1 MRKNAKTAFFRSAG
15 APPKKGKIMYDI
27 LMIEDETELAELLE
41 IYMEKAGYTV
51 RRAASGEEALVL
63 LQEESAKLLLLD
75 ITLPGMDGFAVC
87 SKVRK
92 SGSIP
97 ILIISAR
104 VGKEDKLNGFLLG
117 ADDYIEKPVDPD
129 LLEAK
134 IRSLLARSYGAF
146 AKKEL
151 ISSGDITI
159 DKNARRV
166 YKNGVQVEMNVKEY
180 ELLLLLAENP
190 GKTLDKNFLFNR
202 IWGADSFSEN
212 QTLTVH
218 IKMLRDK
225 IEDNPRKPTHIKTV
239 WGVGYCYE
247 EI

>member
-1 MRKNAKTAFFRSAG
+1 
-15 APPKKGKIMYDI
+15 MYDI
-27 LMIEDETELAELLE
+27 LMVEDETELAELLE

-51 RRAASGEEALVL
+51 GRAASGEESIAL
-63 LQEESAKLLLLD
+63 LQEEGAKLLLLD

-87 SKVRK
+87 STVRK
-92 SGSIP
+92 SGSMP

-129 LLEAK
+129 LLAAK
-134 IRSLLARSYGAF
+134 IHSLLARSYGTF

-151 ISSGDITI
+151 MVSGDITI
-159 DKNARRV
+159 DKNARKV

>member
-1 MRKNAKTAFFRSAG
+1 MT
-15 APPKKGKIMYDI
+15 DI
-27 LMIEDETELAELLE
+27 LMVEDERELAGLLR

-51 RRAASGEEALVL
+51 RWAASGEEALDCLRRDTV
-63 LQEESAKLLLLD
+63 KMLLLD

-87 SKVRK
+87 REVRRN
-92 SGSIP
+92 GSVP
-97 ILIISAR
+97 VLIISAR
-104 VGKEDKLNGFLLG
+104 VGKEDQLNGFRLG

-129 LLEAK
+129 LLVAK
-134 IRSLLARSYGAF
+134 IGSLFARAYRASVEKDVLYSGSLMIDRS
-146 AKKEL
+146 
-151 ISSGDITI
+151 
-159 DKNARRV
+159 ARRV
-166 YKNGVQVEMNVKEY
+166 YRDKVPVELNVKEY

-190 GKTLDKNFLFNR
+190 GKTLDKDYLFDQ

-218 IKMLRDK
+218 IKMLRNK
-225 IEDNPRKPTHIKTV
+225 IEEDPRKPVRIRTV

>member
-1 MRKNAKTAFFRSAG
+1 
-15 APPKKGKIMYDI
+15 MYDI
-27 LMIEDETELAELLE
+27 LLVEDEEELAALLR

-51 RRAASGEEALVL
+51 QWALSGEAALGCLRGDTVRM
-63 LQEESAKLLLLD
+63 LLLD

-87 SKVRK
+87 REVRK
-92 SGSIP
+92 TGSIP

-104 VGKEDKLNGFLLG
+104 VGKEDQLNGFRLG

-129 LLEAK
+129 LLVAK
-134 IRSLLARSYGAF
+134 IGSLFARAYGA
-146 AKKEL
+146 AVEKDVL
-151 ISSGDITI
+151 YSGGLTI
-159 DKNARRV
+159 DKSARRV
-166 YKNGVQVEMNVKEY
+166 YRDKMPIDLNVKEY

-190 GKTLDKNFLFNR
+190 GKTLDKDFLFNR

-218 IKMLRDK
+218 IKMLRNK
-225 IEDNPRKPTHIKTV
+225 IEEDPRKPARIRTV

-247 EI
+247 EV

>member
-1 MRKNAKTAFFRSAG
+1 
-15 APPKKGKIMYDI
+15 MYDI
-27 LMIEDETELAELLE
+27 LMVEDETELAELLE

-51 RRAASGEEALVL
+51 CRAASGEEAIAL
-63 LQEESAKLLLLD
+63 LQEEGAKLLLLD

-87 SKVRK
+87 STVRK
-92 SGSIP
+92 GGSMP

-104 VGKEDKLNGFLLG
+104 AGKEDKLNGFLLG

-129 LLEAK
+129 LLVAK
-134 IRSLLARSYGAF
+134 IRSLLARSYGTF

-151 ISSGDITI
+151 MVSGDITI